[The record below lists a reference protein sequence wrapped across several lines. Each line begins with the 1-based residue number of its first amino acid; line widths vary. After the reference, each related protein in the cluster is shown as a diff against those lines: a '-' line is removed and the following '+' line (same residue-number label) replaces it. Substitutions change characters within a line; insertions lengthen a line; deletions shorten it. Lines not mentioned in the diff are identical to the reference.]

1 MSPQDLTAIAVL
13 TVALADL
20 DPCQHFEDLEG
31 ERDDKD
37 IQRIR
42 EAGRAI
48 MKAKAA
54 MTFNY
59 FYELKQAGFSEPM
72 ALELTK
78 KFKPE
83 MEFKV

>member
-1 MSPQDLTAIAVL
+1 MSPTDLTAIAVL
-13 TVALADL
+13 SVALADL
-20 DPCQHFEDLEG
+20 DPCQHFKDLEG
-31 ERDDKD
+31 EKDDAD
-37 IQRIR
+37 IERIR

-48 MKAKAA
+48 VKAKAT

-59 FYELKQAGFSEPM
+59 FYELKQAGFSEAA

-83 MEFKV
+83 LEFKR